1 MRQKNPYRGNLVML
15 GWSALMG
22 IAFILGLTFI
32 LGVAFGT
39 SVKAADYKIEKI
51 VTDLDS
57 PWGLA
62 ILPQGDMLITQL
74 SGKLRLIRNGKLV
87 NEPVRGVPESY
98 YASQGGLMDI
108 VLHPDYVSNQL
119 VYLSLAVGTPDANA
133 LRVIRGRFNG
143 TALEDVQT
151 VFEATPTKDTPAHY
165 GGRMAFLAD
174 KSLLITVGDGFDY
187 REQAQNLNNHF
198 GTIVRVTDSGKVP
211 ADNPFVGRDEVQPEI
226 WSYGHRN
233 AQSIIF
239 DKKTKQVFQTE
250 HGPRGG
256 DELNLIEAGK
266 NYGWPI
272 ATFGLDYSGARVS
285 PHSAYEGT
293 IQPLVYWT
301 PSIAP
306 SGMTLYRGT
315 QFPQWDGD
323 IFITSL
329 VFNNVVRVDM
339 AGGQVVR
346 REVLF
351 PEIAERIRDIR
362 TGRDGALY
370 ILSEGK
376 DDEGGKLW
384 RVSANR

>member
-1 MRQKNPYRGNLVML
+1 MDKNMGQKKWLMLAIAALVGL
-15 GWSALMG
+15 
-22 IAFILGLTFI
+22 AFVVGSLAG
-32 LGVAFGT
+32 GAAR
-39 SVKAADYKIEKI
+39 AADYKLEQM
-51 VTDLDS
+51 VTGLDA

-62 ILPQGDMLITQL
+62 ILPPEPNAGSAMLITQL
-74 SGKLRLIRNGKLV
+74 GGQLRLIRNGKLV
-87 NEPVRGVPESY
+87 DEPVQGIPESY

-108 VLHPDYVSNQL
+108 VLHPDYADNHL
-119 VYLSLAVGTPDANA
+119 VYLSLAVGNPRANA
-133 LRVIRGRFNG
+133 LRVIRGRFTG
-143 TALEDVQT
+143 TALQDVQT

-187 REQAQNLNNHF
+187 REEAQNLNNHF

-211 ADNPFVGRDEVQPEI
+211 PDNPFIERDGAQPEI
-226 WSYGHRN
+226 FSYGHRN
-233 AQSIIF
+233 AQSIIY
-239 DKKTKQVFQTE
+239 DKQTGYIWQSE

-272 ATFGLDYSGARVS
+272 ATYGLDYSGARVS
-285 PHSAYEGT
+285 PYTEYKGT
-293 IQPLVYWT
+293 QQPVIYWT

-323 IFITSL
+323 IFVTSL
-329 VFNNVVRVDM
+329 VFNNVVRVDIS
-339 AGGQVVR
+339 GKQVVR

-351 PEIAERIRDIR
+351 TEIDERIRDIR
-362 TGRDGALY
+362 TGADGALY

-376 DDEGGKLW
+376 TGDKDGKLW
-384 RVSANR
+384 RVSAPR